1 MDLLNKAIHIVNLKL
16 NFAKLAEIC
25 QSQLQRSNYPG
36 IRDFALPI
44 EALIVFVGKLYGR
57 KCYPPQCVLCEEN
70 LFMVTSPARIQGIN
84 RLERSSRLQ
93 QQSSL
98 REASVTTG
106 DLSQTRLPLA
116 LPTTT
121 LFGTDGIRGRV
132 GDLLTAELALQVG
145 FFSGQ
150 VLQASAATAGPVI
163 VGQDSRNSSD
173 MLAMALTAGLTAA
186 GLEVWNVG
194 LCPTPVVAYLSRF
207 SHAVGGVMISAS
219 HNPPED
225 NGIKFFGSEG
235 TKLSTGL
242 QKQIEAGLRGA
253 GNAIP
258 GSEKGKDYHR
268 PELIADY
275 VESLQRPFNATNLQG
290 MRIVLDM
297 AWGASVGLAGKVFTD
312 LGAEVVCLHDQADG
326 DRINVNCG
334 STHLNAIKEAVQQHS
349 ADMGFAFD
357 GDADRVMAVDAQ
369 GRVVDGDYIL
379 YLWGQLL
386 RQQGQLPNDLIV
398 ATVMANLGFERA
410 WERLGGKMVR
420 TGVGDQYVQAQ
431 MLSCGAMLGGEQ
443 SGHILCH
450 HYSLTGDGL
459 QTALH
464 LASLVRQS
472 GVSLAELVDQSFQ
485 TYPQLLR
492 NVRVED
498 RDTRVNW
505 QECEAVRNA
514 IADAETAMGNQGRI
528 LVRASGTEPLI
539 RVMVEAESAQVA
551 DYWASKLVSV
561 VQQNLG

>member
-1 MDLLNKAIHIVNLKL
+1 
-16 NFAKLAEIC
+16 
-25 QSQLQRSNYPG
+25 
-36 IRDFALPI
+36 
-44 EALIVFVGKLYGR
+44 
-57 KCYPPQCVLCEEN
+57 
-70 LFMVTSPARIQGIN
+70 MVTSPARIQGIN

-93 QQSSL
+93 QQSS
-98 REASVTTG
+98 G
-106 DLSQTRLPLA
+106 DLSLTRLPLT
-116 LPTTT
+116 LPTTP

-145 FFSGQ
+145 FFSAQ
-150 VLQASAATAGPVI
+150 VLQESAATPGPVI

-173 MLAMALTAGLTAA
+173 MLSMALTAGLTAA

-235 TKLSTGL
+235 TKLSTGV

-253 GNAIP
+253 ANATTP
-258 GSEKGKDYHR
+258 SQLKGKNYYR
-268 PELIADY
+268 PELVADY
-275 VESLQRPFNATNLQG
+275 VESLKRPLQSVTDLQG

-297 AWGASVGLAGKVFTD
+297 AWGAAAGLAGQVFAD

-334 STHLNAIKEAVQQHS
+334 STHLNALKEAVRQHS

-379 YLWGQLL
+379 YFWGQLL
-386 RQQGQLPNDLIV
+386 RQQGQLPDDLIV

-420 TGVGDQYVQAQ
+420 TGVGDQYVQAE
-431 MLSCGAMLGGEQ
+431 MLSRGAMLGGEQ

-472 GVSLAELVDQSFQ
+472 GVSLAQLVDQSFQ

-505 QECEAVRNA
+505 QECEAVTKA
-514 IADAETAMGNQGRI
+514 IASAESAMGNQGRI

-551 DYWASKLVSV
+551 DYWASELILV
-561 VQQNLG
+561 VQQHLG